1 MDNTYAA
8 FAMVQACRQKSCER
22 VASFVAIEAV
32 QVNFILRDPAPA
44 AQIAQDAL
52 RYTLM
57 QVMRFVTTFKPVLQ
71 LNAAMQ
77 ALVQRRALVG
87 DVLQRTRRGWAG
99 SVLDKIGGRLRLD
112 AGHGCLKGSL
122 LGAERNFWR
131 GSIRVGQPLCRQS
144 LVPTFFWR
152 AGRVGDTGRWLGL
165 RDSLRSDELNAIQ
178 RRKWLDV
185 SHFRLEGSEVFR
197 VDQIQAS

>member
-8 FAMVQACRQKSCER
+8 FAMVQAFRQKNCER

-52 RYTLM
+52 RYALM

-77 ALVQRRALVG
+77 AFVQRCALVG
-87 DVLQRTRRGWAG
+87 NALQRAWRGWAG
-99 SVLDKIGGRLRLD
+99 SVLDKIG
-112 AGHGCLKGSL
+112 
-122 LGAERNFWR
+122 WR
-131 GSIRVGQPLCRQS
+131 
-144 LVPTFFWR
+144 
-152 AGRVGDTGRWLGL
+152 
-165 RDSLRSDELNAIQ
+165 
-178 RRKWLDV
+178 
-185 SHFRLEGSEVFR
+185 
-197 VDQIQAS
+197 